1 MTISPELEREKY
13 YFLIQMNN
21 KKQWK
26 EATQRTLTGR
36 KEGKC

>member
-1 MTISPELEREKY
+1 MTIFPELERQKY

-26 EATQRTLTGR
+26 AAAQRTLT
-36 KEGKC
+36 